1 MRRRDLGMRS
11 LVEAA
16 GAMGGGDEDEDD
28 AASGGGEGGGGVKS
42 SVHVGAGQQ
51 RKRAKSAL
59 GREVVVAEDLE
70 SGEWEGEVKASVEM
84 V

>member
-1 MRRRDLGMRS
+1 M
-11 LVEAA
+11 EAA
-16 GAMGGGDEDEDD
+16 GAMGGGDEVEDD

-42 SVHVGAGQQ
+42 SVHVGASQQ

-70 SGEWEGEVKASVEM
+70 GGEWEGEVKASVEM